1 MAINGKNS
9 IHYTRKD
16 TDTSKSIAVGFKKM
30 KFWHEPTQGDTVIDL
45 NSLTFPSSGVPTNAT
60 QPSATELTGAK
71 LLINKDNFT
80 LISSLSGVLDF
91 DSYEITGN
99 MEITLSEGTEEG
111 ELFTGIIDHVPRTG
125 LQVLDTVPGVQTF
138 TLTAGSDEVVTSTN
152 FELNAHPTKQIG
164 AVMVFLDGQLMLR
177 NVSNVAA
184 APAADG
190 NYQELGTGSSGSSIK
205 FNETSGVDRE
215 VQIVPT
221 ATFNVAPTDTMMA
234 LIEKVAGENNKII
247 PTVAALAGVPEST
260 FTSAPSAVDGA
271 NFGQRVVDL
280 ENLYD
285 KTQTKLLT
293 SSSVQNT
300 ANNALDVT
308 ELTFNNL
315 TIGKDYRIDYDLMI
329 VSQFG
334 GAGDT
339 FLYQIDD
346 GGTVLERNFIQNT
359 TVGQSLTRI
368 SLSFTAATTLIKFQL
383 NPGATSTVC
392 ILNGL
397 GSNGATGPVT
407 RVTLTEF
414 NKTQLTTDWT

>member
-271 NFGQRVVDL
+271 NFGQRVIDL
-280 ENLYD
+280 ETYTAYSTTD
-285 KTQTKLLT
+285 TLT
-293 SSSVQNT
+293 GTVNRCLVDT
-300 ANNALDVT
+300 T
-308 ELTFNNL
+308 
-315 TIGKDYRIDYDLMI
+315 
-329 VSQFG
+329 G
-334 GAGDT
+334 GAFTINLPATPSVGDWAEIWDAAAS
-339 FLYQIDD
+339 F
-346 GGTVLERNFIQNT
+346 GVNT
-359 TVGQSLTRI
+359 LTVGRNGELVEGAAADFTISTNGVKLKFVYSGGSQGWLISDLT
-368 SLSFTAATTLIKFQL
+368 
-383 NPGATSTVC
+383 
-392 ILNGL
+392 
-397 GSNGATGPVT
+397 
-407 RVTLTEF
+407 
-414 NKTQLTTDWT
+414 

>member
-280 ENLYD
+280 ETSVGDLEYSTEVHDSASNQWATGAQVRFT
-285 KTQTKLLT
+285 KIGNVVTITCSGVNGIPFTGSAPSQTTAAGYIPANYRPT
-293 SSSVQNT
+293 S
-300 ANNALDVT
+300 
-308 ELTFNNL
+308 
-315 TIGKDYRIDYDLMI
+315 RI
-329 VSQFG
+329 V
-334 GAGDT
+334 
-339 FLYQIDD
+339 
-346 GGTVLERNFIQNT
+346 T
-359 TVGQSLTRI
+359 TVRNNGASGTMDADLWVYADGTMVFWFSAAR
-368 SLSFTAATTLIKFQL
+368 SNSVDSFTV
-383 NPGATSTVC
+383 SYTV
-392 ILNGL
+392 
-397 GSNGATGPVT
+397 V
-407 RVTLTEF
+407 
-414 NKTQLTTDWT
+414 